1 MDWIHCNKCFSQLE
15 PGISLHLTSCGHMFC
30 NKCLDNVT
38 KGKENATCLVCRLPC
53 SIMKLVPDMK
63 PEVQDY
69 FTEPEEFIKKCS
81 EVLQFQRQHRRRL
94 LSYLLQSTKKFY
106 LARTELK
113 RMTEICQKQHQQLK
127 ECQKTI
133 KNLETQ
139 LASANKK
146 QSPFSIP
153 ISPGTNLSPAFI
165 QAPPCKR
172 PAKSTPY
179 SAYQSNLVTPSRIS
193 KQRSSCYSATS
204 QRSNTSNK
212 ITSTVYTP
220 PTPESA
226 GYSEFLKNL

>member
-1 MDWIHCNKCFSQLE
+1 
-15 PGISLHLTSCGHMFC
+15 
-30 NKCLDNVT
+30 
-38 KGKENATCLVCRLPC
+38 
-53 SIMKLVPDMK
+53 MK

-69 FTEPEEFIKKCS
+69 FTEPEEIVKKCS

-113 RMTEICQKQHQQLK
+113 RMTEICQKQHKQLK

-133 KNLETQ
+133 NHLESQ
-139 LASANKK
+139 LANKSK
-146 QSPFSIP
+146 SPFSIP
-153 ISPGTNLSPAFI
+153 ISPGANLSPAFV
-165 QAPPCKR
+165 QTTPAYKR
-172 PAKSTPY
+172 TAKSTPY

-193 KQRSSCYSATS
+193 KQRSSNYSAQS

-212 ITSTVYTP
+212 ISSTVFTP

-226 GYSEFLKNL
+226 GYSKFLKNL